1 MAIFIKPFVKT
12 MFIALGI
19 FVFGCLGA
27 LFLDGHY
34 RNAVLF
40 LLQYFNGEHIHFI
53 GKNFHLFASYNFIF
67 SAGIYSLLVYLFI
80 KNSPNKKIII
90 NPLSIIYILI
100 ITTLLTVK
108 LDSEIMVLNCTAC
121 DDGILTIDYSQINHD
136 KYFIMSLSSSLLYL
150 SITFLIAI
158 RKKKAKDL
166 TP

>member
-34 RNAVLF
+34 RNVVLF

-53 GKNFHLFASYNFIF
+53 GKNFHLFASYTFIF
-67 SAGIYSLLVYLFI
+67 SAGIYSLLVYIFI
-80 KNSPNKKIII
+80 KNFPNKQIII
-90 NPLSIIYILI
+90 NLLSNICILV
-100 ITTLLTVK
+100 ITTLVTVK

-136 KYFIMSLSSSLLYL
+136 KYFIMSLGSSLLYL
-150 SITFLIAI
+150 SIKFLVTL
-158 RKKKAKDL
+158 RKRRPKI
-166 TP
+166 